1 MRKKSQ
7 IEILGVAF
15 IVIILVIAG
24 MFMINMRLNKKPQE
38 TSTLTDP
45 ELAQSFL
52 NAIMNTKTEKNIIV
66 SQIIKACYEGRHDFC
81 GSTSTSDCC
90 EYAYHTLR
98 NALEATLGEWKRS
111 YRLTVIRGN
120 DKRISDIPENGE
132 CDDYSEKEQP
142 GVYYIVP
149 PPQIVVTL
157 DICKS

>member
-1 MRKKSQ
+1 MSRKSQ

-15 IVIILVIAG
+15 IVIIIVVGA
-24 MFMINMRLNKKPQE
+24 MFMIGMRLNKKAPE
-38 TSTLTDP
+38 SNTLTDP

-81 GSTSTSDCC
+81 GSTTTSDCC
-90 EYAYHTLR
+90 EYAHKTLV

-111 YRLTVIRGN
+111 YRLTVVRGS
-120 DKRISDIPENGE
+120 DKRITDIPENGP
-132 CDDYSEKEQP
+132 CNDDSAQMQP

-157 DICKS
+157 NICLE